1 MNLFLADGVGNLRD
15 PRVGNI
21 MTLDTLGYE
30 KRGGPIAEPVETE
43 LPKLK
48 GE

>member
-21 MTLDTLGYE
+21 MTLDRLIPE
-30 KRGGPIAEPVETE
+30 FIAATMFED
-43 LPKLK
+43 
-48 GE
+48 GFDH